1 MKNGVLG
8 LEPNNNTFQQTEIST
23 TTTTTTTATSTT
35 KQNHQQSSNNN
46 KDMVRKQNNTNP
58 RSNTSSSQSRT
69 STVHRKT
76 KDDHPITKRHQPNSF
91 QSDGVK
97 MTQLGSSNKETP
109 SQNKNSFKDKPNFK
123 NITIQSN
130 QSNPKAAMP
139 LKETTSQSKINDHP
153 VTTPK
158 LNRFQIAAAATS
170 SSPPTPILDCEGN
183 EEPTYVNYSKDNSH
197 VSSLTTTKLSQDQ
210 QIPRYANF
218 KQGMY
223 KLESNLKENTKGPFK
238 VSSPPYPPRFNIHN
252 KTVEYANF
260 KKGIYTPEITS
271 DDLKTTRKRH
281 QSKTYINLPPK
292 TSTSKVNGSSMLE
305 DGKNDILED
314 SNRLKYVDI
323 LIPENRKDT
332 SLNQSRPI
340 SQNFSR
346 TEKTTS
352 SNNSQNDFPNSIRL
366 MNGSLNRSR
375 NYSKISRST
384 EDTLNHHRDDTNS
397 NDSKFRGAFKRNGIK
412 YAEVSSLRSVS
423 TENILTNRDD
433 LNNNKFKDARD
444 GSTLRS
450 ASSSTSLRKTSITR
464 LGNAFRELRRHTVNS
479 RRLNKSQQQQRSYT
493 VTSSSPKW
501 ILQQKQECQQNGE
514 AKKSKNQQQ
523 QVSRSLSL
531 PNIKNNVEKEN
542 RRNAKKSSI
551 NTNSLTRKRGSV
563 SKKQANQNRSTPA
576 ILEFDSVDIISFPS
590 ERLNGYRSKSKDGS
604 RKQTN
609 QNRSTPAIL
618 EFDSVDIIS
627 FPSERL
633 NGYRSKSKD
642 GSRKQTNQNRST
654 PVILDFESVDII
666 SFPSE
671 RLNGYRSKSRDGMF
685 FTPLNDRKNSSS
697 ANECF
702 TDNDDDD
709 YDENDERSMADKI
722 RERQNRGRSRSV
734 QLMPSDTV
742 RKNVVT
748 RERSFSTDCDEHLFS
763 FDKLVERRL
772 NSSKETQLCETDL

>member
-1 MKNGVLG
+1 
-8 LEPNNNTFQQTEIST
+8 
-23 TTTTTTTATSTT
+23 
-35 KQNHQQSSNNN
+35 
-46 KDMVRKQNNTNP
+46 
-58 RSNTSSSQSRT
+58 
-69 STVHRKT
+69 
-76 KDDHPITKRHQPNSF
+76 
-91 QSDGVK
+91 
-97 MTQLGSSNKETP
+97 
-109 SQNKNSFKDKPNFK
+109 
-123 NITIQSN
+123 
-130 QSNPKAAMP
+130 
-139 LKETTSQSKINDHP
+139 
-153 VTTPK
+153 
-158 LNRFQIAAAATS
+158 
-170 SSPPTPILDCEGN
+170 
-183 EEPTYVNYSKDNSH
+183 
-197 VSSLTTTKLSQDQ
+197 
-210 QIPRYANF
+210 
-218 KQGMY
+218 
-223 KLESNLKENTKGPFK
+223 
-238 VSSPPYPPRFNIHN
+238 
-252 KTVEYANF
+252 
-260 KKGIYTPEITS
+260 
-271 DDLKTTRKRH
+271 
-281 QSKTYINLPPK
+281 
-292 TSTSKVNGSSMLE
+292 MLE
-305 DGKNDILED
+305 DGKNDSLED

-332 SLNQSRPI
+332 SLNQSPPI
-340 SQNFSR
+340 PQNFSR

-384 EDTLNHHRDDTNS
+384 EDTLNRHRDDTNS

-433 LNNNKFKDARD
+433 LNNNKIKDARD

-542 RRNAKKSSI
+542 RRNAMKSSI

-618 EFDSVDIIS
+618 
-627 FPSERL
+627 
-633 NGYRSKSKD
+633 
-642 GSRKQTNQNRST
+642 
-654 PVILDFESVDII
+654 DFESVDII

-702 TDNDDDD
+702 TDNDDDDD

>member
-23 TTTTTTTATSTT
+23 TTTTTTTTTATSTA

-69 STVHRKT
+69 STVHSKT

-97 MTQLGSSNKETP
+97 MTQLGSSNKETT

-139 LKETTSQSKINDHP
+139 LKDTTPQSKINGHP

-158 LNRFQIAAAATS
+158 LNRFQIAAAVTS

-210 QIPRYANF
+210 NIPRYANF

-223 KLESNLKENTKGPFK
+223 KLDSSLKENTKGPFK
-238 VSSPPYPPRFNIHN
+238 VSSPPYPPRFNKHN

-260 KKGIYTPEITS
+260 KKGIYTPEITP

-281 QSKTYINLPPK
+281 QSHTYINLPPK

-305 DGKNDILED
+305 DGKNDSLED

-332 SLNQSRPI
+332 SLNQSPPI
-340 SQNFSR
+340 PQNFSR

-375 NYSKISRST
+375 NYSRISRST

-433 LNNNKFKDARD
+433 LNNNKIKDARD

-618 EFDSVDIIS
+618 
-627 FPSERL
+627 
-633 NGYRSKSKD
+633 
-642 GSRKQTNQNRST
+642 
-654 PVILDFESVDII
+654 DFESVDII

-702 TDNDDDD
+702 TDNDDDG